1 MRNRKIKVLSEEE
14 VSSATP
20 SISQNILITPRKL
33 NFEPQTPFFD
43 LSVIAEKEEEHSPR
57 SLIKSVL
64 ETPEGQKQ
72 FIELK
77 EKYSDDFYKG
87 CANKKY
93 IDDSFNALERKL
105 DTLSETILEIVI
117 SKCRV
122 LISEEFTAM
131 LNITI

>member
-1 MRNRKIKVLSEEE
+1 MRDRKIKALSEEE

-20 SISQNILITPRKL
+20 SSSQNILITPRKL
-33 NFEPQTPFFD
+33 NFEPQTPFLD

-77 EKYSDDFYKG
+77 EKYSDEFGHIAADYLLHFVT
-87 CANKKY
+87 A
-93 IDDSFNALERKL
+93 DSSEL
-105 DTLSETILEIVI
+105 DTTYGIRKDDE
-117 SKCRV
+117 
-122 LISEEFTAM
+122 
-131 LNITI
+131 